1 MTGLQHSV
9 TAPDGVRLHVREYG
23 NPDGIPL
30 LLIHGWSQSLLCWRH
45 QVEGDLARDF
55 RLVCP
60 DLRGHGQSDKPVG
73 DAWYQE
79 PRVWARD
86 VAAVMHALRLDR
98 PVLVGWSYGSLV
110 SGLYLQEFGDAAIA
124 GVNFVGGA
132 CRVSPAEI
140 GRLLGTVFVDVL
152 PKVTIDDLGENI
164 AGMRQFLEACFTAPL
179 SREDWETALGWNIVV
194 PPHVRN
200 ALLGRPI
207 DTTAALGRLTKPLLV
222 SHGRA
227 DAVTLPAMAEL
238 ILASAP
244 TARAS
249 WYDGVG
255 HGPFIEAPD
264 RFNTELAAFAREVRG

>member
-1 MTGLQHSV
+1 MSGLQHSV

-45 QVEGDLARDF
+45 QAESTLSEEF

-73 DAWYQE
+73 DAWYQDAKH
-79 PRVWARD
+79 WARD
-86 VAAVMHALRLDR
+86 VAAVMHALRMDR

-110 SGLYLQEFGDAAIA
+110 AGLYLEEFGDASIA
-124 GVNFVGGA
+124 GLNFVGGA

-140 GRLLGTVFVDVL
+140 GTLLGSVFVDVL
-152 PKVTIDDLGENI
+152 PKVTIDDLSENI
-164 AGMRQFLEACFTAPL
+164 EGVRRFVDACFTVPLAPPD
-179 SREDWETALGWNIVV
+179 RELVLAFNMVV

-207 DTTAALGRLTKPLLV
+207 DTTAALGRLSRPLLV

-227 DAVTLPAMAEL
+227 DAVTLPAMADL

-244 TARAS
+244 GARAS

-255 HGPFIEAPD
+255 HGPFIEAPA
-264 RFNTELAAFAREVRG
+264 RFNAELAAFAREVRG

>member
-1 MTGLQHSV
+1 MRGVQHQV

-23 NPDGIPL
+23 NPDGAPL
-30 LLIHGWSQSLLCWRH
+30 LLIHGWSQSQLCWRA
-45 QVEGDLARDF
+45 QVDSPLAQHY

-73 DAWYQE
+73 DAWYQN
-79 PRVWARD
+79 PTSWARD
-86 VAAVMHALRLDR
+86 VAAVIHALHLDR

-110 SGLYLQEFGDAAIA
+110 AALYLEEYGDAGIA

-132 CRVSPAEI
+132 CRISPAEI

-152 PKVTIDDLGENI
+152 PKVTAEDLAANI
-164 AGMRQFLEACFTAPL
+164 EGIRHFVSACFTQPL
-179 SREDWETALGWNIVV
+179 SREDWETVLAFNMVV

-207 DTTAALGRLTKPLLV
+207 DTTATLGQLSKPLLV

-227 DAVTLPAMAEL
+227 DAVTLPAMADL

-244 TARAS
+244 TARVS

-255 HGPFIEAPD
+255 HGPFIEAPEQ
-264 RFNTELAAFAREVRG
+264 FNAELAAFAREVRG